1 MKSIFDA
8 YKKVVL
14 NQQPQQE
21 VVVETTL
28 NKQQQQQVD
37 RMVDYAWQHGISDS
51 TREKI
56 HDALG
61 HAQFKTFP
69 LPDAGSDVE
78 PDSDVVEHLTNHG
91 YDIHDYVKGIAS
103 KKVTVGD
110 PSRGI
115 PLREKVVQHTIGS
128 ILQRTKAEPHVMN
141 AFMHDP
147 ARSATRGVNENATHH
162 VVISKTPYAV
172 GGMST
177 GTNWTSC
184 MNLSTGSNRH
194 YVGRDIE
201 KGTHVA
207 YLVRHDDETAFKHGE
222 PSKPIARIAL
232 KPFHADDA
240 EDGVRD
246 TIFRPEERVYGN
258 GNRKFERAVSE
269 WAVKNYPARAGLTY
283 EKDRDVYDDTGRN
296 VYRAEKLQDVKRRLD
311 RNELPVKEAGAMLD
325 NHIIDGAIAHVRQAP
340 NRYNLNGLLSIGNLT
355 NKHIIDMHRI
365 SKQLPETQ
373 QKDFLYKMASH
384 HGDKFTTSMHNE
396 FEQAKFPHYPAM
408 LLRSPKLPDHVV
420 DSLPN
425 SQLNQVQR
433 SKIKPHHVDRVVDAF
448 VKGQSGSYY
457 DANDMAWAMKSH
469 HIDALVK
476 AHKDVANPTI
486 AGHPEMS
493 KETFDAGMQHTNSQE
508 HLLMHS
514 HHASLDAL
522 KYVHPG
528 NRDRMIFSL
537 ATNKK
542 LNDSDKKAVADELVN
557 SKIKENTEYNQNGR
571 RGYIQ
576 NIHVPESIGDHVD
589 YDKLATAPYNMR
601 PSFGHADHS
610 WKYVEAAY
618 KHALHTD
625 NEYTKWNNGENEDFD
640 EEKHWDALDRY
651 NDALENHYNEHVL
664 TGDDGADHEHLE
676 KMLDRVDSHYSA
688 FENDQHTFD
697 DIRDKVRE
705 KAEDVGLR

>member
-1 MKSIFDA
+1 MKSIYDA
-8 YKKVVL
+8 YKKVVSQ
-14 NQQPQQE
+14 QQPQKE

-37 RMVDYAWQHGISDS
+37 RMVDDAQKRGISES
-51 TREKI
+51 TEAKI

-61 HAQFKTFP
+61 HAQFKAFP

-78 PDSDVVEHLTNHG
+78 PDSDVVEHLSDHG

-128 ILQRTKAEPHVMN
+128 VLQRTKAEPHVMH
-141 AFMHDP
+141 AFLHDP
-147 ARSATRGVNENATHH
+147 ARSATRGINENATHH

-177 GTNWTSC
+177 GTSWTSC
-184 MNLSTGSNRH
+184 MNLNTGSNNH
-194 YVGRDIE
+194 YIPRDIE

-207 YLVRHDDETAFKHGE
+207 YLVKHDDTTAFEHGE

-232 KPFHADDA
+232 KPFHADDG
-240 EDGVRD
+240 ED

-258 GNRKFERAVSE
+258 GNQKFERAVSE
-269 WAVKNYPARAGLTY
+269 WAVKNYPAKPGLTY
-283 EKDRDVYDDTGRN
+283 QKDRSVYDDTGRN

-311 RNELPVKEAGAMLD
+311 RNESPVKEAGAMLD
-325 NHIIDGAIAHVRQAP
+325 NHIIDGAIAHIKQAP
-340 NRYNLNGLLSIGNLT
+340 TLDKINKMLDVGNLNNR
-355 NKHIIDMHRI
+355 HIIDMHRM
-365 SKQLPETQ
+365 SKQLPEAQ
-373 QKDFLYKMASH
+373 QKSALWGLAVR

-396 FEQAKFPHYPAM
+396 FAQHKFASRPAM

-420 DSLPN
+420 DELPN
-425 SQLNQVQR
+425 NLLNQVQR

-448 VKGQSGSYY
+448 VNGKSGSYY

-476 AHKDVANPTI
+476 AGKAVGHPAV

-493 KETFDAGMQHTNSQE
+493 KETFDAGMQHKNSQE
-508 HLLMHS
+508 LLLMHS
-514 HHASLDAL
+514 QHASVDAL
-522 KYVHPG
+522 KHVAAS
-528 NRDRMIFSL
+528 DREKALFNL
-537 ATNKK
+537 ASNKH
-542 LNDSDKKAVADELVN
+542 LTGSDAKAVADEFVN
-557 SKIKENTEYNQNGR
+557 SKIAKHTEYWKSGGK
-571 RGYIQ
+571 GYLQQLEI
-576 NIHVPESIGDHVD
+576 PSPIGAHVD
-589 YDKLATAPYNMR
+589 YDKLATAPYNME
-601 PSFGHADHS
+601 PHFHDANHS
-610 WKYVEAAY
+610 WNYVDATY

-625 NEYTKWNNGENEDFD
+625 KEYTKWNNSENDNFNEDD
-640 EEKHWDALDRY
+640 HWKAIDRY
-651 NDALENHYNEHVL
+651 NDALHEHYNSHVL
-664 TGDDGADHEHLE
+664 TGDDGVDHEHLA
-676 KMLDRVDSHYSA
+676 KMLNRVDDHYSA
-688 FENDQHTFD
+688 FENDQHSFD

-705 KAEDVGLR
+705 KAYGVGLH